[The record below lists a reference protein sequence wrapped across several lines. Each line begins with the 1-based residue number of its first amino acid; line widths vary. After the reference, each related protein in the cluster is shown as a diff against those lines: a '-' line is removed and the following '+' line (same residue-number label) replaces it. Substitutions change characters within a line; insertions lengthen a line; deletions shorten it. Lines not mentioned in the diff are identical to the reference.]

1 MLSSC
6 NAQMKVSFPVLKFV
20 QYNSINIIVLLLL
33 LLLLLLLF
41 YLPHNN
47 TKRFTN
53 KIG

>member
-1 MLSSC
+1 MLSPC

-33 LLLLLLLF
+33 F

-53 KIG
+53 NIG

>member
-1 MLSSC
+1 MLSPC
-6 NAQMKVSFPVLKFV
+6 RAQMKVSFPGLKFV
-20 QYNSINIIVLLLL
+20 QYKSINIIVLLLL

-53 KIG
+53 NRG

>member
-1 MLSSC
+1 MLSPC

-20 QYNSINIIVLLLL
+20 QYNSTNIIVLLL

-53 KIG
+53 NIG

>member
-1 MLSSC
+1 MLSPC

-20 QYNSINIIVLLLL
+20 QYNSTNIIVL

-53 KIG
+53 NIG

>member
-1 MLSSC
+1 MLSPC

-33 LLLLLLLF
+33 LLF

-47 TKRFTN
+47 TKRFIN
-53 KIG
+53 NIG